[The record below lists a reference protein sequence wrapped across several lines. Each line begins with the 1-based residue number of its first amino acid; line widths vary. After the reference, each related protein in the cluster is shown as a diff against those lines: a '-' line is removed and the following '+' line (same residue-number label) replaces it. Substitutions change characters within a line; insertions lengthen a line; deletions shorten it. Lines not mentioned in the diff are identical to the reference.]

1 MAQERVMKNS
11 IRIFV
16 YLCVMVLLSACVLKQ
31 DNLDIN
37 SYSLD
42 FKSNKSYFVNSSK
55 SIYIEV
61 PSVNKSFNGYSIFY
75 TTKPYLFEEYALNR
89 WINLPSYMIQ
99 SNLVQ
104 SIQNSNLFKTVL
116 EEKSKIK
123 FDYELKTN
131 VVNLYH
137 SFESDKS
144 YAIVKV
150 RFDLVSNDEVIK
162 TYSYDKKILC
172 ETNNAYSFVI
182 ATNKAFEEVVKDL
195 SLQLSQIK

>member
-1 MAQERVMKNS
+1 MKNS

-16 YLCVMVLLSACVLKQ
+16 YLCVMVLLSACIPKQ
-31 DNLDIN
+31 DNLNIN
-37 SYSLD
+37 SYAID
-42 FKSNKSYFVNSSK
+42 FKSNKSSFVNGSK
-55 SIYIEV
+55 SIYVEV
-61 PSVNKSFNGYSIFY
+61 PSVNKSFNQYSIFY

-89 WINLPSYMIQ
+89 WINLPSYMIHN
-99 SNLVQ
+99 NLVQ
-104 SIQNSNLFKTVL
+104 AIQNSNVFETVL
-116 EEKSKIK
+116 DEKSKIK

-150 RFDLVSNDEVIK
+150 RFDLISKDEVIK
-162 TYSYDKKILC
+162 TFNYDKKILC
-172 ETNNAYSFVI
+172 ETNNAYGFVI

-195 SLQLSQIK
+195 SLQLKQIK

>member
-16 YLCVMVLLSACVLKQ
+16 YLGVMVLLSACIPKQ
-31 DNLDIN
+31 DNLNIN
-37 SYSLD
+37 SYAID
-42 FKSNKSYFVNSSK
+42 FKSNKSSFLNSSK
-55 SIYIEV
+55 SIYVEI
-61 PSVNKSFNGYSIFY
+61 PSVNKSFNQYSIFY

-89 WINLPSYMIQ
+89 WINLPSYMIH

-104 SIQNSNLFKTVL
+104 AIQNSNIFKTVL

-137 SFESDKS
+137 SFEGDKS

-150 RFDLVSNDEVIK
+150 RFDLVSNDEVLK

-172 ETNNAYSFVI
+172 ETNNAYGFVI